1 MIIPRPAEYT
11 AHSGE
16 FVLGPALNL
25 AAGPGAERPAEL
37 LAAYLGAGR
46 PRTDSGPAAAI
57 SLRLDDGAHD
67 HRHGYDLLITPD
79 QVTLAAPSEA
89 GLFNGVQ
96 TLRQLLPVR
105 ALSAAADGCAAGISA
120 GDWQWPACHVRDAPR
135 LAWRGVMLDVA
146 RHFMP
151 IEFLHRLVDEI
162 ALHKINILHLH
173 LTDDQGWRV
182 EIDGLP
188 LLTEIGATRSESM
201 VGRAGSTVFDGV
213 PHSGYYTRRELAS
226 LVEYAASRGVT
237 IVPEIG
243 MPSHTRAAIAA
254 YPELG
259 NHPDVRLPV
268 WTSWGISEDIL
279 AVHDEALE
287 FCRHVLSDVMTLFPS
302 RNIHIGGDECRTAQ
316 WQTSA
321 DAQRRAAEVGLPDVS
336 ELLGWF
342 LSQMHHFL
350 DDHGRRAVC
359 WNDAVGVG
367 NLDPDAVATA
377 WLKPEHAA
385 EAIARGHQ
393 VIVAPHEHT
402 YLDYRQTG
410 HPDEPPSA
418 DDRVLTLA
426 DAYSFDPLPT
436 GLSAVGVTALTDGS
450 GGPGVLGTQAQL
462 WTESAPTTEVVRHL
476 LYPRLCALAEG
487 AWSDERRDP
496 ADFAARLQH
505 HLLRLDA
512 LGALPAARPDGWDP
526 GAGLSMP

>member
-11 AHSGE
+11 PHSGE
-16 FVLGPALNL
+16 FVLGTALNL
-25 AAGPGAERPAEL
+25 VADPGADRAADL
-37 LAAYLGAGR
+37 LASYLGDR
-46 PRTDSGPAAAI
+46 PRTDTGPAVE
-57 SLRLDDGAHD
+57 LRLNPGAHD
-67 HRHGYDLLITPD
+67 HPQGYDLRIEQD
-79 QVTLAAPSEA
+79 RVRLAASSEA

-96 TLRQLLPVR
+96 TLRQLLPVTT
-105 ALSAAADGCAAGISA
+105 ASAAS
-120 GDWQWPACHVRDAPR
+120 QRWPACHIRDAPR
-135 LAWRGVMLDVA
+135 LPWRGVMLDVA
-146 RHFMP
+146 RHFMS
-151 IEFLHRLVDEI
+151 IDFLHRFVDEI
-162 ALHKINILHLH
+162 ALHKLNILHLH
-173 LTDDQGWRV
+173 LTDDQGWRI

-188 LLTEIGATRSESM
+188 LLTEIGSTRTESM

-213 PHSGYYTRRELAS
+213 PHSGYYTRRELAA
-226 LVEYAASRGVT
+226 LVEHAAARGVT

-254 YPELG
+254 YPALG
-259 NHPDVRLPV
+259 NRPDVRLPV

-279 AVHDEALE
+279 AVHDEALD

-302 RNIHIGGDECRTAQ
+302 RAVHIGGDECRTVQ
-316 WQTSA
+316 WQESP
-321 DAQRRAAEVGLPDVS
+321 DARDRAASLGLPDVS
-336 ELLGWF
+336 GLLGWF
-342 LSQMHHFL
+342 LSRMHAFL
-350 DDHGRRAVC
+350 AEHGRRAVC
-359 WNDAVGVG
+359 WNDGVGVDD
-367 NLDPDAVATA
+367 LDPGVVATA

-410 HPDEPPSA
+410 HPGEPPSA

-436 GLSAVGVTALTDGS
+436 GLTALGAAALDDGS

-496 ADFAARLQH
+496 ADFARRLQP
-505 HLLRLDA
+505 HLDRLAA
-512 LGALPAARPDGWDP
+512 LGALPAARPAGWE
-526 GAGLSMP
+526 GAQYTQGMPF